1 MATPIRLQKLLAEH
15 GIASRRRSE
24 VLIST
29 GQVRVNGQI
38 VQELGTRVD
47 PEQDTI
53 EVGGTLLRKPP
64 SMRYILLHKPLNV
77 LSTCSDP
84 FGRTTVLDLLP
95 QPWREGQGLHPVG
108 RLDGD
113 SSGAILITN
122 DGELTFQLT
131 HPRHHQPKTYE
142 VWVSG
147 LPSQSALEQWR
158 TGVLLEEKITLP
170 AKIDIVDQH
179 MKRTMLRITL
189 VEGRNRQIR
198 KVAQLLGYPVEQ
210 LHRVAIGSVE
220 LGQLPSG
227 SYRLLRDTEVS
238 QLRATGNS

>member
-1 MATPIRLQKLLAEH
+1 MAPPIRLQKLLAER
-15 GIASRRRSE
+15 GIASRRHSE
-24 VLIST
+24 ALIST
-29 GQVRVNGQI
+29 GQVRVNGQV

-53 EVGGTLLRKPP
+53 EVRGEPLHNSPTL
-64 SMRYILLHKPLNV
+64 RYILLHKPLNV

-95 QPWREGQGLHPVG
+95 EQWRNGQALHPVG
-108 RLDGD
+108 RLDSD
-113 SSGAILITN
+113 SSGALLITN

-147 LPSQSALEQWR
+147 SICEDAIDRWRAGLILE
-158 TGVLLEEKITLP
+158 GKMTLP
-170 AKIDIVDQH
+170 ARVDILDRQ
-179 MKRTMLRITL
+179 MKRTLLRITL

-198 KVAQLLGYPVEQ
+198 KVSQLLGYPVEQ

-220 LGQLPSG
+220 LGKLSAG
-227 SYRLLRDTEVS
+227 SYRLLRDTEVG

>member
-1 MATPIRLQKLLAEH
+1 MAPPIRLQKLLAEC

-29 GQVRVNGQI
+29 GQVRVNGLI

-47 PEQDTI
+47 PEQDTV
-53 EVGGTLLRKPP
+53 EVRGTLLRKPP
-64 SMRYILLHKPLNV
+64 AMRYILLHKPLNI

-95 QPWREGQGLHPVG
+95 KEWRDGQGLHPVG
-108 RLDGD
+108 RLDSD
-113 SSGAILITN
+113 SSGALLITN

-131 HPRHHQPKTYE
+131 HPRYHQPKTYE

-147 LPSQSALEQWR
+147 LPNQSTLEQWR
-158 TGVLLEEKITLP
+158 TGVLLEEKMTLP
-170 AKIDIVDQH
+170 AKVDTLDQR
-179 MKRTMLRITL
+179 MKHTLLRITL

-198 KVAQLLGYPVEQ
+198 KVAKLLGHPVEQ

-220 LGQLPSG
+220 LGKLSIG
-227 SYRLLRDTEVS
+227 SYRLLRDTEVG
-238 QLRATGNS
+238 QLRVTGNS